1 MASMR
6 ELLPPALMAVH
17 NCTHVLEYG
26 DARLRLLLGDG
37 SGGAV
42 EAAATTWEGGNRRQF
57 WWLIGSLALLRADG
71 DDAAT
76 VAEWPLLLLRSI
88 LLEGLAPLI
97 GAAGARPAARLEVHR
112 VVEGLISDNE
122 EGRAWREQWFA
133 EGIGEKLGV
142 PVVEALVPTASA
154 EDEAQDA
161 RGGAAAPPPR
171 CAELGCLLRTA
182 AALAKD
188 GAALLRG
195 AAAADDDAGPSAP
208 GGAARRDRRATRRA
222 PPARSDGGG
231 GRPGTARWRLGR
243 LLGRR
248 RYAEAEREA
257 MRLAARWSAAAVPR
271 RPAPRA
277 RLPGALRAILART
290 AVDERLPQM
299 REWANPPSA
308 LSSTAARPMSPR
320 SPRSRGRRSPPSAF
334 GVKPLRTHSI
344 VLPRPA
350 RAARGRAPRTR

>member
-71 DDAAT
+71 DDAAA

-88 LLEGLAPLI
+88 LLEGLWAPLV
-97 GAAGARPAARLEVHR
+97 GAAGALGPAARLEVHR

-142 PVVEALVPTASA
+142 PVVEALVPLLASA
-154 EDEAQDA
+154 EDQAWWT
-161 RGGAAAPPPR
+161 
-171 CAELGCLLRTA
+171 L
-182 AALAKD
+182 
-188 GAALLRG
+188 
-195 AAAADDDAGPSAP
+195 
-208 GGAARRDRRATRRA
+208 RRA
-222 PPARSDGGG
+222 PP
-231 GRPGTARWRLGR
+231 
-243 LLGRR
+243 RR
-248 RYAEAEREA
+248 RRATPSS
-257 MRLAARWSAAAVPR
+257 SAC
-271 RPAPRA
+271 
-277 RLPGALRAILART
+277 
-290 AVDERLPQM
+290 
-299 REWANPPSA
+299 
-308 LSSTAARPMSPR
+308 
-320 SPRSRGRRSPPSAF
+320 
-334 GVKPLRTHSI
+334 
-344 VLPRPA
+344 
-350 RAARGRAPRTR
+350 